1 MPTLIRIKE
10 TGLKIEKK
18 QGITKLSINTLY
30 LEKGFQV
37 ADVISMFNIS
47 LAEAEQRVSASINA
61 EAQLRI
67 NANSAFTSYLVN
79 LETKVNDNAANV
91 TTQLSTLTTDISTV
105 ASSVTE
111 LEVTLNGTISA
122 ALTEQATVMAG
133 YFSYWDGTSTPK
145 IGNLKLVD
153 GVTYQYVSN
162 GTWRRYDEGALGV
175 ANQVKGWV
183 AAASS
188 LVVDPSTGNVTG
200 WQYGDG
206 SGFDSFF
213 KINAEH
219 IELSGSTTFSNFATK
234 TFVTDITY
242 VLESDIQ
249 SALSAAANAQTTAD
263 GKIVTFYQTTAP
275 TLANEGDIWF
285 DIDDGNKIYT
295 YRSNTWVV
303 TQDTKIADAINSAQT
318 AQTTA
323 DGKAVVYYQTSA
335 PIGLTVGDKGDIWI
349 DIDDNNRLWIWSGTT
364 WSLGLTDLAK
374 ADMSNVT
381 TIDGG
386 KITTNTLAASAIK
399 ANTLTG
405 SMIYGG
411 IIYNIGANDSNYT
424 MKINLNAGE
433 IHIR

>member
-10 TGLKIEKK
+10 AGLKIEKK
-18 QGITKLSINTLY
+18 QGITKISINTLY

-37 ADVISMFNIS
+37 ADVISMFNTS
-47 LAEAEQRVSASINA
+47 LAEAEQRVSASIDA

-67 NANSAFTSYLVN
+67 NADTAFSSYLVN
-79 LETKVNDNAANV
+79 LKTSVNDNFASV
-91 TTQLSTLTTDISTV
+91 TTQISTLTTDISTV
-105 ASSVTE
+105 AESVTQ

-183 AAASS
+183 ATASS

-206 SGFDSFF
+206 SGFNSYF
-213 KINAEH
+213 KINAQH
-219 IELSGSTTFSNFATK
+219 IELAGSTTFSNYAQI
-234 TFVTDITY
+234 DY
-242 VLESDIQ
+242 V
-249 SALSAAANAQTTAD
+249 N
-263 GKIVTFYQTTAP
+263 
-275 TLANEGDIWF
+275 
-285 DIDDGNKIYT
+285 
-295 YRSNTWVV
+295 
-303 TQDTKIADAINSAQT
+303 NS
-318 AQTTA
+318 
-323 DGKAVVYYQTSA
+323 V
-335 PIGLTVGDKGDIWI
+335 
-349 DIDDNNRLWIWSGTT
+349 SG
-364 WSLGLTDLAK
+364 LAK

-386 KITTNTLAASAIK
+386 KITT
-399 ANTLTG
+399 G
-405 SMIYGG
+405 V
-411 IIYNIGANDSNYT
+411 IYNAGGNATTYT
-424 MKINLNAGE
+424 MKIDLNAGE
-433 IHIR
+433 IHIK

>member
-67 NANSAFTSYLVN
+67 NADSAFSSYLVN
-79 LETKVNDNAANV
+79 LETSVNDNFASV
-91 TTQLSTLTTDISTV
+91 TTQISTLTTDISTV
-105 ASSVTE
+105 ASSVTQ

-122 ALTEQATVMAG
+122 AIEEQATVMAG
-133 YFSYWDGTSTPK
+133 YFTMWDGSSQPA
-145 IGNLKLVD
+145 IGNLKVEN
-153 GVTYQYVSN
+153 GITYQYTSN

-183 AAASS
+183 ATASS

-206 SGFDSFF
+206 SGFNSYF

-219 IELSGSTTFSNFATK
+219 IELSGSTTFSEYAK
-234 TFVTDITY
+234 ISY
-242 VLESDIQ
+242 VD
-249 SALSAAANAQTTAD
+249 
-263 GKIVTFYQTTAP
+263 
-275 TLANEGDIWF
+275 
-285 DIDDGNKIYT
+285 
-295 YRSNTWVV
+295 
-303 TQDTKIADAINSAQT
+303 NS
-318 AQTTA
+318 
-323 DGKAVVYYQTSA
+323 
-335 PIGLTVGDKGDIWI
+335 VGG
-349 DIDDNNRLWIWSGTT
+349 
-364 WSLGLTDLAK
+364 LAK

-386 KITTNTLAASAIK
+386 KITT
-399 ANTLTG
+399 
-405 SMIYGG
+405 G
-411 IIYNIGANDSNYT
+411 IIYNAGGNASNYT
-424 MKINLNAGE
+424 MKIDLNAGE
-433 IHIR
+433 IHIK